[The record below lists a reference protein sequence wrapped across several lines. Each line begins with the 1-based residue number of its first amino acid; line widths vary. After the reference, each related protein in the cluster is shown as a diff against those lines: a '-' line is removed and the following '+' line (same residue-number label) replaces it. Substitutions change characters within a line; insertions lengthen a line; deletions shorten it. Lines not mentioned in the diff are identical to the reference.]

1 MATNKTT
8 ETTASVADYI
18 NNIADEDRR
27 KDVSAIVKL
36 MQKAS
41 GLKPKM
47 WGSAIV
53 GFGSY
58 HYKYESGHEGDAPQ
72 AGLSSRSTAIVLY
85 LALGEKREA
94 LLEKMGKHKTS
105 KGCIYV
111 KKLADVDKSVL
122 ETMTKV
128 SIAQPR

>member
-8 ETTASVADYI
+8 ENNASVNDYI

-27 KDVSAIVKL
+27 KDVAAIVKI

-47 WGSAIV
+47 WGPAII

-58 HYKYESGHEGDAPQ
+58 HYIYESGHEGDAPL

-85 LALGEKREA
+85 LALGDKREA
-94 LLEKMGKHKTS
+94 MLEKFGKHKTG
-105 KGCIYV
+105 KECIYV
-111 KKLADVDKSVL
+111 KKLSDVDKAVL
-122 ETMTKV
+122 ETMTNI
-128 SIAQPR
+128 SIKKPR